1 MGTLEPDSIDPY
13 DSLFIA
19 SRGADVPLSCPARV
33 RAEVER
39 GHRVAVLALFEPL
52 GDTGPPAEAVG
63 RLGARYLGCGLTSAR
78 ERRSTL
84 PALSAGVERGPEDEE
99 AVSAAAHLLARVG
112 PRTRAVHVHGPLGL
126 GPSVDHQLAYEAS
139 VRAFGREAGIN
150 LFLYEERPE
159 AFVPGAVRT
168 RLALL
173 GARLPPAGVAS
184 APRAGLL
191 SVLRRVNEPRRLR
204 GEAGGLGARFRAW
217 ASARRRWRA
226 ARAWNPLRAFGP
238 RLQPIVLPADE
249 EARDLGREAAALLL
263 PADRKGRPRSAR
275 RFSARADAAARA
287 LGAVY
292 HAERL
297 WLVLPSNEPLPGLGH
312 PLDDEG

>member
-1 MGTLEPDSIDPY
+1 MGTLAPDSVEPF

-19 SRGADVPLSCPARV
+19 SYGADVPLSCPARV

-39 GHRVAVLALFEPL
+39 GHRVAVVALFEPV
-52 GDTGPPAEAVG
+52 GEEGPSAEAVG
-63 RLGARYLGCGLTSAR
+63 RLGARYLGGGLPPAR
-78 ERRSTL
+78 ERRTTL
-84 PALSAGVERGPEDEE
+84 AALSALLERGPEDEE
-99 AVSAAAHLLARVG
+99 AMSAASHLLARIG
-112 PRTRAVHVHGPLGL
+112 PRMGAVHVHGPLGL
-126 GPSVDHQLAYEAS
+126 GPSVDHELAYEAS
-139 VRAFGREAGIN
+139 VRAFAREAGRN

-173 GARLPPAGVAS
+173 GARLPPAGAGS

-191 SVLRRVNEPRRLR
+191 SMLRRVNEPRRLR
-204 GEAGGLGARFRAW
+204 GEPGGAGARWRAL

-238 RLQPIVLPADE
+238 RLQPIVLAADE
-249 EARDLGREAAALLL
+249 EARDLGREAARLLL
-263 PADRKGRPRSAR
+263 PTDRKGRPRNAS
-275 RFSARADAAARA
+275 RFNARADAAAKA

-297 WLVLPSNEPLPGLGH
+297 WLVLPSSEPLPGLGH
-312 PLDDEG
+312 PLDEEG

>member
-1 MGTLEPDSIDPY
+1 MGTLSPDSVEPY

-19 SRGADVPLSCPARV
+19 CQGADVPLSCPARV

-39 GHRVAVLALFEPL
+39 GHRVAVLALFEPV
-52 GDTGPPAEAVG
+52 GDTGPPAEAVD
-63 RLGARYLGCGLTSAR
+63 RLGAHYLGGGLPPAR
-78 ERRSTL
+78 ERRSDL
-84 PALSAGVERGPEDEE
+84 PGFSATIERGPEDED
-99 AVSAAAHLLARVG
+99 AVSQAAHLLARIG
-112 PRTRAVHVHGPLGL
+112 PRTGAIHVHGPLGL
-126 GPSVDHQLAYEAS
+126 GPSVDHELAYEAS
-139 VRAFGREAGIN
+139 VRAFGREAGRN

-173 GARLPPAGVAS
+173 GARLPPAGADS

-191 SVLRRVNEPRRLR
+191 SLLRRANEPRRLR
-204 GEAGGLGARFRAW
+204 GESGGLGERLSALAL
-217 ASARRRWRA
+217 ARRRWRT

-238 RLQPIVLPADE
+238 RLQPIVVAADE
-249 EARDLGREAAALLL
+249 EARALGREAAALLL
-263 PADRKGRPRSAR
+263 PTDRKGRPRCAR
-275 RFSARADAAARA
+275 RFNARADATARA

-297 WLVLPSNEPLPGLGH
+297 WLVLPSSEPLPGLGH
-312 PLDDEG
+312 PLDEEG